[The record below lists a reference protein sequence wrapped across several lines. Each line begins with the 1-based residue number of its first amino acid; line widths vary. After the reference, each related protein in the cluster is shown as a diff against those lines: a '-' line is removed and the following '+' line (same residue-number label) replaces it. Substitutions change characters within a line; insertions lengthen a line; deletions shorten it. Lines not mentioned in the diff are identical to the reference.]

1 MALELSC
8 SVHLF
13 LIVSTTIPLCATAFS
28 WPTLRQ
34 QQSQPYGVSMKL
46 WCVAKNNADD
56 TALQSALDWAC
67 GTGGA
72 DCAPIQQGGGCYDPA
87 DIRRTA
93 SYAFNNYCIKNGMT
107 EDTCNFANTA
117 ALTSLDP
124 SHSNCKFPS
133 SSEGKSGEGT
143 TAVGGGGGGGAS
155 TADLTSKGVNNGV
168 ITEEQVLRTPVT
180 ISGDHLL

>member
-124 SHSNCKFPS
+124 SKF
-133 SSEGKSGEGT
+133 
-143 TAVGGGGGGGAS
+143 
-155 TADLTSKGVNNGV
+155 
-168 ITEEQVLRTPVT
+168 
-180 ISGDHLL
+180 